1 MDDLRDSVR
10 HAQYEQKDPLLI
22 YKLESKTLF
31 NNMLTKVNKDIISF
45 LMRAKVQGLQEA
57 SLPAPVREQP
67 APKLQTS
74 RTELP
79 EFSAPNASQQG
90 EPQRPEQ
97 PKAQPIVREEKKVGR
112 NDKVLLY
119 NVMTNEKKEV
129 KFKLAEP
136 MIKSGQWRVLDEA
149 NV

>member
-1 MDDLRDSVR
+1 M
-10 HAQYEQKDPLLI
+10 
-22 YKLESKTLF
+22 
-31 NNMLTKVNKDIISF
+31 
-45 LMRAKVQGLQEA
+45 
-57 SLPAPVREQP
+57 
-67 APKLQTS
+67 
-74 RTELP
+74 
-79 EFSAPNASQQG
+79 
-90 EPQRPEQ
+90 PEQ
-97 PKAQPIVREEKKVGR
+97 PKAQPVVREEKKVGR